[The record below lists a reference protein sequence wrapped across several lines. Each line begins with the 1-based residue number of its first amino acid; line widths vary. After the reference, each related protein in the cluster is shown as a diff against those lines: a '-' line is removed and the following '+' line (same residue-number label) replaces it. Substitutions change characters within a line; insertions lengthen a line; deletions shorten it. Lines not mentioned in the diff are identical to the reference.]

1 MPTFLITTPDG
12 KKLRITAPEGATQEE
27 VLARVKAHKP
37 EPTFEEK
44 VAARREKDKI
54 TYDPTQ
60 DMSPAAIKSAMYTK
74 GARESFRGARQLY
87 NKLTGDDETLARLN
101 SEEAD
106 IRRNDEMLAKRP
118 EGAYYDTAGKILPTV
133 AATILAT
140 KVAPALP
147 AAARIAS
154 PVLSTLAKLGIS
166 AGTGALT
173 GGAGALTREEEEQGQ
188 RGTDAF
194 IGGVLGPMV
203 STVPMAYRGVKEVLR
218 RTGRELP
225 EEAVATFARKHLGA
239 GSRTEAIDKLRELMG
254 GKVDDLRGAS
264 RAAYDT
270 AEQNPSLRP
279 VDLSGAREV
288 LGSAGD
294 TLTGD
299 ITLRLNP
306 QVGKVVGSL
315 TGKAD
320 DTISFGDVREAQRI
334 LKGKMRKLDPS
345 SEAYQAYSGT
355 HDLLDQ
361 QLSKWANQA
370 DSLPSGQL
378 RIGDNVI
385 DTLDGRSPVLSQK
398 PSGAQ
403 GIFPEQSLEAK
414 HLALAKQA
422 DEAYRRDVVPF
433 MNRKKVLGQVYG
445 GGEFPMGAENKLLNP
460 AAGSEVRDLIER
472 IPESQDA
479 IKKLYGANLLDQSS
493 TSGMANALSKP
504 ATDQILSTEER
515 IMADK
520 LIKALRTNGDGT
532 SKGLIDGILRSTGR
546 LERFRYGID
555 PLDRLPQGNNL
566 LDSVYSGIAGGELS
580 N

>member
-1 MPTFLITTPDG
+1 MPTFLITTPEG
-12 KKLRITAPEGATQEE
+12 EKLRITAPEGATQEE

-37 EPTFEEK
+37 EPTFDEK
-44 VAARREKDKI
+44 VAAQMEQDKA

-60 DMSPAAIKSAMYTK
+60 GMSPAAIKSAMYTK
-74 GARESFRGARQLY
+74 GALESGRGARQLY
-87 NKLTGDDETLARLN
+87 NKLTGDDEELARLN
-101 SEEAD
+101 DQEAE
-106 IRRNDEMLAKRP
+106 IRRLDEPLSKRP

-133 AATILAT
+133 AATVLAS
-140 KVAPALP
+140 KAAPALP

-166 AGTGALT
+166 AGTGALS
-173 GGAGALTREEEEQGQ
+173 GASGALTKEEEDQGQ
-188 RGTDAF
+188 RSTDAL
-194 IGGVLGPMV
+194 IGGSLGLGLGTLPI
-203 STVPMAYRGVKEVLR
+203 AYSGVKEVLR

-225 EEAVATFARKHLGA
+225 EEAVATFARKHLGV
-239 GSRTEAIDKLRELMG
+239 GTRTEAIDKLRAMIG
-254 GKVDDLRGAS
+254 GKVDELKSTAKT
-264 RAAYDT
+264 AYNE
-270 AEQNPSLRP
+270 AEMNPALRP

-288 LGSAGD
+288 LGGAGD

-299 ITLRLNP
+299 LTLRLNP
-306 QVGKVVGSL
+306 QVGKVVGGL

-320 DTISFGDVREAQRI
+320 DAVSFGDVREAQRI

-370 DSLPSGQL
+370 TPPMEQ
-378 RIGDNVI
+378 
-385 DTLDGRSPVLSQK
+385 VLLGEA
-398 PSGAQ
+398 PAL
-403 GIFPEQSLEAK
+403 SLEAK
-414 HLALAKQA
+414 HLGLAKQA

-433 MNRKKVLGQVYG
+433 MNRKKVLGQIYG

-472 IPESQDA
+472 VPGSQDV

-493 TSGMANALSKP
+493 TTSMANALNKP
-504 ATDQILSTEER
+504 AIDQILSTEER

-520 LIKALRTNGDGT
+520 LIKALRKNGESN
-532 SKGLIDGILRSTGR
+532 SKGLIDGLLRSTGR

-555 PLDRLPQGNNL
+555 PLDYAPKGNNFMN
-566 LDSVYSGIAGGELS
+566 SVYSGIAGGELS

>member
-1 MPTFLITTPDG
+1 MPTFLITTPEG

-37 EPTFEEK
+37 EPTFDEK
-44 VAARREKDKI
+44 VAAQMEQDKA

-60 DMSPAAIKSAMYTK
+60 GMSPAAIRSAMYTK
-74 GARESFRGARQLY
+74 GALESGRGARQLY
-87 NKLTGDDETLARLN
+87 NKLTGDTEELARLN
-101 SEEAD
+101 DQEAE
-106 IRRNDEMLAKRP
+106 IRRLDEPLSKRP

-133 AATILAT
+133 AATVLAS
-140 KVAPALP
+140 KAAPALP
-147 AAARIAS
+147 AAARIAN
-154 PVLSTLAKLGIS
+154 PVLSALAKLGIS
-166 AGTGALT
+166 AGTGALS
-173 GGAGALTREEEEQGQ
+173 GASGALTKEEEDQGQ
-188 RGTDAF
+188 RGTDAM
-194 IGGVLGPMV
+194 IGGFLGLGAGG
-203 STVPMAYRGVKEVLR
+203 VPIAYSGVKEVLR

-225 EEAVATFARKHLGA
+225 EEAVATFARKHLGV
-239 GSRTEAIDKLRELMG
+239 GTRTEAIDKLRAMIG
-254 GKVDDLRGAS
+254 GKVDELKSTAKT
-264 RAAYDT
+264 AYNE
-270 AEQNPSLRP
+270 AEMNPALRP

-288 LGSAGD
+288 LGGAGD

-299 ITLRLNP
+299 LTLRLNP
-306 QVGKVVGSL
+306 QVGKVVGGL

-320 DTISFGDVREAQRI
+320 DTVSFGDVREAQRI

-370 DSLPSGQL
+370 TPPMEQ
-378 RIGDNVI
+378 
-385 DTLDGRSPVLSQK
+385 VLLGEA
-398 PSGAQ
+398 PAL
-403 GIFPEQSLEAK
+403 SLEAK
-414 HLALAKQA
+414 HLGLAKQA
-422 DEAYRRDVVPF
+422 DDAYRRDVVPF
-433 MNRKKVLGQVYG
+433 MNRKKVLGQIYG

-472 IPESQDA
+472 VPGSQEV

-493 TSGMANALSKP
+493 TTSMANALNKP
-504 ATDQILSTEER
+504 AIDQILSTEER

-520 LIKALRTNGDGT
+520 LIKALRKNGESN
-532 SKGLIDGILRSTGR
+532 SKGLIDGLLRSTGR

-555 PLDRLPQGNNL
+555 PLDYAPKGNNFMN
-566 LDSVYSGIAGGELS
+566 SVYSGIAGGELS

>member
-1 MPTFLITTPDG
+1 MEQD
-12 KKLRITAPEGATQEE
+12 
-27 VLARVKAHKP
+27 KA
-37 EPTFEEK
+37 
-44 VAARREKDKI
+44 

-60 DMSPAAIKSAMYTK
+60 GMSPAAIKSAMYTK
-74 GARESFRGARQLY
+74 GALESGRGARQLY
-87 NKLTGDDETLARLN
+87 NKLTGDDEELARLN
-101 SEEAD
+101 DQEAE
-106 IRRNDEMLAKRP
+106 IRRLDEPLSKRP

-133 AATILAT
+133 AATVLAS
-140 KVAPALP
+140 KAAPALP

-166 AGTGALT
+166 AGTGALS
-173 GGAGALTREEEEQGQ
+173 GASGALTKEEEDQGQ
-188 RGTDAF
+188 RSTDAL
-194 IGGVLGPMV
+194 IGGSLGLGLGTLPI
-203 STVPMAYRGVKEVLR
+203 AYSGDKEVLR

-225 EEAVATFARKHLGA
+225 EEAVATFARKHLGV
-239 GSRTEAIDKLRELMG
+239 GTRTEAIDKLRTMIG
-254 GKVDDLRGAS
+254 GKVDELKSTAKT
-264 RAAYDT
+264 AYNE
-270 AEQNPSLRP
+270 AEMNPALRP

-288 LGSAGD
+288 LGGAGD

-299 ITLRLNP
+299 LTLRLNP
-306 QVGKVVGSL
+306 QVGKVVGGL

-320 DTISFGDVREAQRI
+320 DAVSFGDVREAQRI
-334 LKGKMRKLDPS
+334 LKSKMRKLDPS

-370 DSLPSGQL
+370 TPPLEQ
-378 RIGDNVI
+378 
-385 DTLDGRSPVLSQK
+385 VLLGEA
-398 PSGAQ
+398 PAL
-403 GIFPEQSLEAK
+403 SLEAK
-414 HLALAKQA
+414 HLGLAKQA

-433 MNRKKVLGQVYG
+433 MNRKKVLGQIYG

-472 IPESQDA
+472 VPGSQDV

-493 TSGMANALSKP
+493 TTSMANALNKP
-504 ATDQILSTEER
+504 AIDQILSTEER

-520 LIKALRTNGDGT
+520 LIKALRKNGESN
-532 SKGLIDGILRSTGR
+532 SKGLIDGLLRSTGR

-555 PLDRLPQGNNL
+555 PLDYAPKGNNFMN
-566 LDSVYSGIAGGELS
+566 SVYSGIAGGELS

>member
-1 MPTFLITTPDG
+1 MPTFLITTPEG
-12 KKLRITAPEGATQEE
+12 KELRITAPEGATQEE

-37 EPTFEEK
+37 EPTFDEK
-44 VAARREKDKI
+44 VAAQMEQDKA

-60 DMSPAAIKSAMYTK
+60 GMSPAAIKSAMYTK
-74 GARESFRGARQLY
+74 GALESGRGARQLY
-87 NKLTGDDETLARLN
+87 NKLTGDDEELARLN
-101 SEEAD
+101 DQEAE
-106 IRRNDEMLAKRP
+106 IRRLDEPLSKRP

-133 AATILAT
+133 AATVLAS
-140 KVAPALP
+140 KAAPALP

-166 AGTGALT
+166 AGTGALS
-173 GGAGALTREEEEQGQ
+173 GASGALTKEEEDQGQ
-188 RGTDAF
+188 RSTDAL
-194 IGGVLGPMV
+194 IGGSLGLGLGTLPI
-203 STVPMAYRGVKEVLR
+203 AYSGVKEVLR

-225 EEAVATFARKHLGA
+225 EEAVATFARKHLGV
-239 GSRTEAIDKLRELMG
+239 GTRTEAIDKLRAMIG
-254 GKVDDLRGAS
+254 GKVDELKSTAKT
-264 RAAYDT
+264 AYNE
-270 AEQNPSLRP
+270 AEMNPALRP

-288 LGSAGD
+288 LGGAGD

-299 ITLRLNP
+299 LTLRLNP
-306 QVGKVVGSL
+306 QVGKVVGGL

-320 DTISFGDVREAQRI
+320 DAVSFGDVREAQRI

-370 DSLPSGQL
+370 TPPMEQ
-378 RIGDNVI
+378 
-385 DTLDGRSPVLSQK
+385 VLLGEA
-398 PSGAQ
+398 PAL
-403 GIFPEQSLEAK
+403 SLEAK
-414 HLALAKQA
+414 HLGLAKQA

-433 MNRKKVLGQVYG
+433 MNRKKVLGQIYG

-472 IPESQDA
+472 VPGSQEV

-493 TSGMANALSKP
+493 TTSMANALNKP
-504 ATDQILSTEER
+504 AIDQILSTEER

-520 LIKALRTNGDGT
+520 LIKALRKNGESN
-532 SKGLIDGILRSTGR
+532 SKGLIDGLLRSTGR

-555 PLDRLPQGNNL
+555 PLDYAPKGNNFMN
-566 LDSVYSGIAGGELS
+566 SVYSGIAGGELS

>member
-1 MPTFLITTPDG
+1 MPTFLITTPEG

-37 EPTFEEK
+37 EPTFDEK
-44 VAARREKDKI
+44 VAAQMEQDKA

-60 DMSPAAIKSAMYTK
+60 GMSPAAIRSAMYTK
-74 GARESFRGARQLY
+74 GALESGRGARQLY
-87 NKLTGDDETLARLN
+87 NKLTGDTEELARLN
-101 SEEAD
+101 DQEAE
-106 IRRNDEMLAKRP
+106 IRRLDEPLSKRP

-133 AATILAT
+133 AATVLAS
-140 KVAPALP
+140 KAAPALP
-147 AAARIAS
+147 AAARIAN
-154 PVLSTLAKLGIS
+154 PVLSALAKLGIS
-166 AGTGALT
+166 AGTGALS
-173 GGAGALTREEEEQGQ
+173 GASGALTKDEEDQGQ
-188 RGTDAF
+188 RSTDAL
-194 IGGVLGPMV
+194 IGGSLGLGLGTLPI
-203 STVPMAYRGVKEVLR
+203 AYSGVKEVLR

-225 EEAVATFARKHLGA
+225 EEAVATFAKKHLGV
-239 GSRTEAIDKLRELMG
+239 GTRTEAIDKLRAMIG
-254 GKVDDLRGAS
+254 GKVDELKSTAKT
-264 RAAYDT
+264 AYNE
-270 AEQNPSLRP
+270 AEMNPALRP

-288 LGSAGD
+288 LGGAGD

-299 ITLRLNP
+299 LTLRLNP
-306 QVGKVVGSL
+306 QVGKVVGGL

-320 DTISFGDVREAQRI
+320 DTVSFGDVREAQRI

-370 DSLPSGQL
+370 TPPMEQ
-378 RIGDNVI
+378 
-385 DTLDGRSPVLSQK
+385 VLLGEA
-398 PSGAQ
+398 PAL
-403 GIFPEQSLEAK
+403 SLEAK
-414 HLALAKQA
+414 HLGLAKQA
-422 DEAYRRDVVPF
+422 DDAYRRDVVPF
-433 MNRKKVLGQVYG
+433 MNRKKVLGQIYG

-472 IPESQDA
+472 VPGSQEV

-493 TSGMANALSKP
+493 TTSMANALNKP
-504 ATDQILSTEER
+504 AIDQILSTEER

-520 LIKALRTNGDGT
+520 LIKALRKNGESN
-532 SKGLIDGILRSTGR
+532 SKGLIDGLLRSTGR

-555 PLDRLPQGNNL
+555 PLDYAPKGNNFMN
-566 LDSVYSGIAGGELS
+566 SVYSGIAGGELS

>member
-1 MPTFLITTPDG
+1 MPTFVITTPDG
-12 KKLRITAPEGATQEE
+12 KKLQITAPEGATQEQ
-27 VLARVKAHKP
+27 VLARVKAHQAASTP
-37 EPTFEEK
+37 EEK
-44 VAARREKDKI
+44 PSMPL

-60 DMSPAAIKSAMYTK
+60 DMSPAAIKAAMYTK

-194 IGGVLGPMV
+194 IGGALGPMI
-203 STVPMAYRGVKEVLR
+203 SSVPMAYRGVKEVLR
-218 RTGRELP
+218 RSGRELP
-225 EEAVATFARKHLGA
+225 EEAVATFARKHLGV
-239 GSRTEAIDKLRELMG
+239 GSRTEAIDKLRAMIG
-254 GKVDDLRGAS
+254 GKVDELKGTAK
-264 RAAYDT
+264 AAYNE
-270 AEQNPSLRP
+270 AEMNPSLRP

-288 LGSAGD
+288 LGGAGD

-299 ITLRLNP
+299 LTLRLNP

-320 DTISFGDVREAQRI
+320 DAVSFSDVREAQRI
-334 LKGKMRKLDPS
+334 LKAKMRKIDPS

-370 DSLPSGQL
+370 DAPL
-378 RIGDNVI
+378 
-385 DTLDGRSPVLSQK
+385 
-398 PSGAQ
+398 
-403 GIFPEQSLEAK
+403 EQALLGEAPALSLEAK
-414 HLALAKQA
+414 HLGLAKQA
-422 DEAYRRDVVPF
+422 DEAYRRDIVPF

-460 AAGSEVRDLIER
+460 AAGAEVRDLIER

>member
-1 MPTFLITTPDG
+1 MPTFLITTPEG

-44 VAARREKDKI
+44 VAAQREKDKI

-74 GARESFRGARQLY
+74 GARESFRGARQLL
-87 NKLTGDDETLARLN
+87 NKLTGDDEELARLN
-101 SEEAD
+101 EEEAD
-106 IRRNDEMLAKRP
+106 IRRRDEPLAARE
-118 EGAYYDTAGKILPTV
+118 EGKYYDTAGKIVPTV
-133 AATILAT
+133 AATFLAT
-140 KVAPALP
+140 KAAPALP

-203 STVPMAYRGVKEVLR
+203 STVPVALRGLGEVFR

-320 DTISFGDVREAQRI
+320 DAVSFGDVREAQRI

-370 DSLPSGQL
+370 TPPLEQ
-378 RIGDNVI
+378 
-385 DTLDGRSPVLSQK
+385 VLLGEA
-398 PSGAQ
+398 PAL
-403 GIFPEQSLEAK
+403 SLEAK
-414 HLALAKQA
+414 HLGLAKEA
-422 DEAYRRDVVPF
+422 DAAYRRDVVPF
-433 MNRKKVLGQVYG
+433 LNRKKVLGQVYG

-460 AAGSEVRDLIER
+460 AAGAEVRDLIER
-472 IPESQDA
+472 VPESQDA

-566 LDSVYSGIAGGELS
+566 LDSVYSGLVAGELG